1 MKDRTTS
8 CRDDLTM
15 RQTLA
20 TFPANV
26 SILLFFTLLTRLSY
40 FMAWP
45 FLSIILT
52 RTYQLSPLAIGSV
65 MSGCALISVVL
76 GIYGGFLSDRLGR
89 KKLLILGCLLAIIGY
104 VSIAL
109 SNSVFVLA
117 CGLLLTGISFSWIDA
132 PSRALMSDLLQDQKR
147 RELALQIRY
156 FMVNI
161 AAVSGPIIGIT
172 FGLNSQK
179 STFLLTALSY
189 VPFLLFSL
197 LSIPTGKPLNHSNVK
212 EQANEAL
219 DAWQVTRII
228 LKDRVYIIVLI
239 SSILCYLVYAQ
250 IESVVPQYLLTLDAA
265 RAVDL
270 VTVILVTNAIIVM
283 VAQLYLIPL
292 LANTPPEQRIT
303 IGALIFAVSQIL
315 FGFNETASPL
325 WWGGCAVIFSIAE
338 AILLPNL
345 SILLDR
351 LAPERYRGAYLGAST
366 LVILGLS
373 LGPFVG
379 GLLLELWGKGV
390 FFFMSLFCLYIAALM
405 LTNKKKIRI
414 RLDE

>member
-1 MKDRTTS
+1 MKDRTTAYS
-8 CRDDLTM
+8 DDLTM

-26 SILLFFTLLTRLSY
+26 CILLFFTLLTRFSY

-52 RTYQLSPLAIGSV
+52 RTYQLSPLTIGGV

-76 GIYGGFLSDRLGR
+76 GIYGGSLSDRMGR

-104 VSIAL
+104 ASIAF
-109 SNSVFVLA
+109 SNSVLFFA
-117 CGLLLTGISFSWIDA
+117 CGLLLTGISFSWTDA

-156 FMVNI
+156 LMVNI
-161 AAVSGPIIGIT
+161 AAVSGPLIGII

-179 STFLLTALSY
+179 STFLITALSY

-197 LSIPTGKPLNHSNVK
+197 LLIPTGKTQSNSSLK
-212 EQANEAL
+212 DQPDKDL
-219 DAWQVTRII
+219 GSWLVTRII
-228 LKDRVYIIVLI
+228 LKDRIYIIVLMC
-239 SSILCYLVYAQ
+239 SILCYLVYAQ
-250 IESVVPQYLLTLDAA
+250 IESIVPQYLLALDAA
-265 RAVDL
+265 HTVDL
-270 VTVILVTNAIIVM
+270 VTVILIVNAITVL
-283 VAQLYLIPL
+283 VAQLYLVPL
-292 LANTPPEQRIT
+292 LTNISPEQRIT
-303 IGALIFAVSQIL
+303 IGALIFASSQLL
-315 FGFNETASPL
+315 FWFNETTSTL
-325 WWGGCAVIFSIAE
+325 WWGGCTVIFSIAE

-366 LVILGLS
+366 LVVLGLS
-373 LGPFVG
+373 LGPLVG
-379 GLLLELWGKGV
+379 GALLEWWGKGV
-390 FFFMSLFCLYIAALM
+390 FLFMALLCLYIAALM
-405 LTNKKKIRI
+405 LMNKKNIMI

>member
-1 MKDRTTS
+1 MKDRTTLYN
-8 CRDDLTM
+8 DGLTM

-52 RTYQLSPLAIGSV
+52 RTYQLSPLVIGSV

-76 GIYGGFLSDRLGR
+76 GIYGGSLSDRLGR
-89 KKLLILGCLLAIIGY
+89 KKLLIMGCLLAIIGY
-104 VSIAL
+104 ASIAL
-109 SNSVFVLA
+109 SDSVFFFA

-132 PSRALMSDLLQDQKR
+132 PCRALMSDLLQDQKR

-156 FMVNI
+156 LMVNI
-161 AAVSGPIIGIT
+161 AAVSGPLIGII

-189 VPFLLFSL
+189 VPFLFFSL
-197 LSIPTGKPLNHSNVK
+197 LSIPTGNPKTQSNLK
-212 EQANEAL
+212 EQPKEAL
-219 DAWQVTRII
+219 GAWQVTCII
-228 LKDRVYIIVLI
+228 LKDRIYIIVLMC
-239 SSILCYLVYAQ
+239 SIICYLVYAQ
-250 IESVVPQYLLTLDAA
+250 IESVVPQYLLALDAV

-270 VTVILVTNAIIVM
+270 VTVILVINAITVL

-292 LANTPPEQRIT
+292 LANMSPEQRII
-303 IGALIFAVSQIL
+303 IGALIFATSQLL
-315 FGFNETASPL
+315 FWFNDTTSPL
-325 WWGGCAVIFSIAE
+325 WWGGCTIIFSIAE
-338 AILLPNL
+338 AILLPNM

-366 LVILGLS
+366 LMVLGLS

-379 GLLLELWGKGV
+379 GALLECWGKGV
-390 FFFMSLFCLYIAALM
+390 FFFMALLCLYIAALIM
-405 LTNKKKIRI
+405 INKKRI
-414 RLDE
+414 MLRMEG

>member
-1 MKDRTTS
+1 M
-8 CRDDLTM
+8 
-15 RQTLA
+15 
-20 TFPANV
+20 
-26 SILLFFTLLTRLSY
+26 
-40 FMAWP
+40 
-45 FLSIILT
+45 
-52 RTYQLSPLAIGSV
+52 
-65 MSGCALISVVL
+65 
-76 GIYGGFLSDRLGR
+76 
-89 KKLLILGCLLAIIGY
+89 
-104 VSIAL
+104 
-109 SNSVFVLA
+109 
-117 CGLLLTGISFSWIDA
+117 
-132 PSRALMSDLLQDQKR
+132 
-147 RELALQIRY
+147 
-156 FMVNI
+156 
-161 AAVSGPIIGIT
+161 
-172 FGLNSQK
+172 
-179 STFLLTALSY
+179 
-189 VPFLLFSL
+189 
-197 LSIPTGKPLNHSNVK
+197 
-212 EQANEAL
+212 
-219 DAWQVTRII
+219 
-228 LKDRVYIIVLI
+228 
-239 SSILCYLVYAQ
+239 
-250 IESVVPQYLLTLDAA
+250 TLDAA

-390 FFFMSLFCLYIAALM
+390 FFVMSLFCLYIAALM